1 MAEDFEPRK
10 NVAPTNITGK
20 LRFLI
25 RLFLDFQVLT
35 VYKSI
40 RQFSRGLSG
49 NLLDVGCGGSPYKHL
64 FSEEKIKYFGLDSI
78 DAADFKYHN
87 KDITFY
93 DGKTIPFDA
102 EFFDGFI
109 CTEVMEHVLDYNNFA
124 SEIYRVLKKG
134 GVGIVTI
141 PWSARFH
148 YAPYDYF
155 RFTPSSLKY
164 IFSNFSKIS
173 ITPRGTDITVIAA
186 KTVLIYARNIVNK
199 NYLRTLL
206 LSPLLICFAPFIF
219 LLVLL
224 GHISVLTNLGSSD
237 DPLGYT
243 IALTK

>member
-1 MAEDFEPRK
+1 MTEDFQPRR
-10 NVAPTNITGK
+10 NVAPTGIVNNLI
-20 LRFLI
+20 FSI
-25 RLFLDFQVLT
+25 RLLLDFQALT
-35 VYKSI
+35 VYKHI
-40 RQFSRGLSG
+40 RAFSKKISG
-49 NLLDVGCGGSPYKHL
+49 NLLDIGCGCSPYKHL
-64 FSEEKIKYFGLDSI
+64 FLKDNIQYFGLDTVN
-78 DAADFKYHN
+78 AADFKYEN

-93 DGKTIPFDA
+93 DGRTIPFNA

-109 CTEVMEHVLDYNNFA
+109 CTEVMEHVFDYNNFA
-124 SEIYRVLKKG
+124 CEIHRVLKKG

-155 RFTPSSLKY
+155 RFTPSSLNY

-186 KTVLIYARNIVNK
+186 KLIVIYVRNIVNR

-206 LSPLLICFAPFIF
+206 ISPLLICAAPFI
-219 LLVLL
+219 LLAVLA
-224 GHISVLTNLGSSD
+224 GHISVLTGLGSSD

-243 IALTK
+243 IILTK